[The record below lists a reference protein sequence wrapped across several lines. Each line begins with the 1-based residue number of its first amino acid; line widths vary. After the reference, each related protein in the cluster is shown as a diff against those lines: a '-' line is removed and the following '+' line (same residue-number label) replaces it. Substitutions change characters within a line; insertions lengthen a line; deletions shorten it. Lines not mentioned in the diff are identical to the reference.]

1 MKFLSTGSFLMFL
14 MLYNTAPIPDLKNI
28 IFNGATQ
35 GTTYH
40 ISYFATDTLV
50 IKKQVDSVLDVIDS
64 SLSLYKPYSL
74 INRFNNST
82 EGIKADIHLAKV
94 VKKAIQVFKETDGLF
109 DITVEP
115 LTSAWGFGPAKVN
128 RTPDSATIRSMLPCV
143 NSKLLY
149 WKQDKLKKTMPC
161 VRLDANGIAQ
171 GYSVDVLAAF
181 FEQKGIKNYL
191 IELGGE
197 IRIKGRKYPGGEKM
211 SVGIEAPG
219 DDPGYSMIEKV
230 IWIDH
235 GAITTSGNYRRFYE
249 SEGKKITHIF
259 NPKTGYSI
267 QNELVSVTVFAKD
280 AITADGYDNALMAMG
295 LKKALAFV
303 EKRKDIAAH
312 FIYQEKDGSIAD
324 TMSKRFTVL
333 LQP

>member
-1 MKFLSTGSFLMFL
+1 
-14 MLYNTAPIPDLKNI
+14 MLILPNATRPVPDLKNI
-28 IFNGATQ
+28 IFNGTAQ

-40 ISYFATDTLV
+40 ISYFSSDTL
-50 IKKQVDSVLDVIDS
+50 IAKKQVDSVLDAIDS

-74 INRFNNST
+74 INQFNNSA
-82 EGIKADIHLAKV
+82 EGVKADTHLLKV
-94 VKKAIQVFKETDGLF
+94 VKKAIRVFKETDGLF

-115 LTSAWGFGPAKVN
+115 LTSAWGFGPVKTN
-128 RTPDSATIRSMLPCV
+128 KNPDSAEIKSMLSCV
-143 NSKLLY
+143 NTKLLY
-149 WKQDKLKKTMPC
+149 WKQNELRKTKPC
-161 VRLDANGIAQ
+161 VKLDANGIAQ
-171 GYSVDVLAAF
+171 GYTVDVLADF
-181 FEQKGIKNYL
+181 FEKQGVKNYL

-219 DDPGYSMIEKV
+219 DDPGFSIIEKV
-230 IWIDH
+230 VWISE
-235 GAITTSGNYRRFYE
+235 GAITTSGNYRRYQE
-249 SEGKKITHIF
+249 SEGKKITHII

-267 QNELVSVTVFAKD
+267 QKELVSVTVFAKD

-303 EKRKDIAAH
+303 DKRKDIAAH
-312 FIYQEKDGSIAD
+312 FIYHKIDGSVAD
-324 TMSKRFTVL
+324 TMSKRFRVL